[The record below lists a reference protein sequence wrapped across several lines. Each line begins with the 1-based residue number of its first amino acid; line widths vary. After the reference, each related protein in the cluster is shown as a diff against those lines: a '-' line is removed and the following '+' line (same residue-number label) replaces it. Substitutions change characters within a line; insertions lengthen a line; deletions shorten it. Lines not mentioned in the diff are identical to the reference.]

1 MIFKNIEYNSTYVIR
16 IPCVKQ
22 ANYEN
27 QQFKSVGGGGYLTD
41 MFVTK
46 LTFVSSWSYHDA
58 ADSVC
63 VCVCFSFTD
72 KRGWLVYD
80 VGTFQSVL
88 SLIVLFIYLPY
99 SALFYCSQ
107 CRGSELKII
116 RLRIQDFVNSTQ
128 PIQTGK
134 QNIPVVSLFCL

>member
-1 MIFKNIEYNSTYVIR
+1 MKISSLRVW
-16 IPCVKQ
+16 
-22 ANYEN
+22 
-27 QQFKSVGGGGYLTD
+27 GGGYLTD

-63 VCVCFSFTD
+63 VCVFVFLSPI
-72 KRGWLVYD
+72 REAGWCMTLALFRV
-80 VGTFQSVL
+80 FCL
-88 SLIVLFIYLPY
+88 SLYFSYIYHIPDTG

-116 RLRIQDFVNSTQ
+116 RLRIQDFVDST
-128 PIQTGK
+128 
-134 QNIPVVSLFCL
+134 